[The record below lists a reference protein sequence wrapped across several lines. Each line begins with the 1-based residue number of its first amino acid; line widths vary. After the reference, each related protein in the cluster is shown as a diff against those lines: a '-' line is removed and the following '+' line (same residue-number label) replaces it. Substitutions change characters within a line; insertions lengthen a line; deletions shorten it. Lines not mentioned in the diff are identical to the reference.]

1 MILSSNNFRV
11 NILSSTALVIIA
23 DNDSKI
29 TNILIRLLMHECY
42 EVYLH
47 ASLADA
53 LFEFTQNTYIGSEG
67 VTSPPDIPFA
77 LRLAAGS
84 AVLNQ
89 PVTVTVTSGAG
100 SAIGMKYH
108 QLRYRNPCQ
117 SANKIL
123 IFCMQQILTTSQL
136 GYRSPFLL
144 EVDLGRLLEML

>member
-29 TNILIRLLMHECY
+29 TNILIQLLMHECY

-67 VTSPPDIPFA
+67 VNSPPDIPFA
-77 LRLAAGS
+77 IRLTSGS
-84 AVLNQ
+84 AVLSQ
-89 PVTVTVTSGAG
+89 PVTVTVMSEDG
-100 SAIGMKYH
+100 SAFG
-108 QLRYRNPCQ
+108 
-117 SANKIL
+117 KIY
-123 IFCMQQILTTSQL
+123 QQ
-136 GYRSPFLL
+136 
-144 EVDLGRLLEML
+144 